1 VRARHAA
8 TTEAEAIAA
17 RLSPPARD
25 EIRRRVRELLAARAE
40 LLASAQ
46 AEADALQRSLR
57 EAEPRVSR
65 ELARL
70 DRTPLGP
77 GTTVHAAHARH
88 PRRSRGSGV
97 GRTGRTRPA
106 RRGADETL
114 AEAAFGE
121 SLPLEALLTELNA
134 LLG

>member
-1 VRARHAA
+1 MRARHAA

-17 RLSPPARD
+17 RLSPPVRD

-88 PRRSRGSGV
+88 PGV
-97 GRTGRTRPA
+97 QAVFA
-106 RRGADETL
+106 RYGLPRCPDCAVGADETL